1 MKRIDAT
8 VDDEGNGRDDGHT
21 RKRPQTPT
29 PLRYC
34 GQIIV
39 DKSIGVN
46 VLYPSKFPWKRYSV
60 DRRSL
65 IFPSKRYSCK
75 RRSLVFTVLACW
87 VYEVVFLLIDKLK
100 FTDMFELNKFLRLP
114 LGISEISGA
123 NNPQWIAAAASLAG
137 SVAGSLFGGAKAR
150 KAAKKAARERQ
161 YRANAEKAWY
171 EKAYNTD
178 YLDTKAGQNLLRRA
192 QEVQDNY
199 IRKADGSAAVAGG
212 TAASAAMA
220 KEAANRTMGDA
231 IANIGARDSAK
242 KESVSAQ
249 HMQNQMGFSKER
261 EDAYNQQA
269 QNASDAGQNMS
280 NALMNAASML
290 DGAGKK
296 KSLDIDVNSP
306 GAKAAAGGSLTPK
319 FNDAEYI
326 HDTLYDN
333 KKLKNVTGV

>member
-1 MKRIDAT
+1 
-8 VDDEGNGRDDGHT
+8 
-21 RKRPQTPT
+21 
-29 PLRYC
+29 
-34 GQIIV
+34 
-39 DKSIGVN
+39 
-46 VLYPSKFPWKRYSV
+46 
-60 DRRSL
+60 
-65 IFPSKRYSCK
+65 
-75 RRSLVFTVLACW
+75 
-87 VYEVVFLLIDKLK
+87 
-100 FTDMFELNKFLRLP
+100 MFELNKFLRLP

-137 SVAGSLFGGAKAR
+137 SIAGSLFGGAKAR
-150 KAAKKAARERQ
+150 RAAKKAARERR

-199 IRKADGSAAVAGG
+199 IRKADGAAAVAGG

-269 QNASDAGQNMS
+269 HNASDAGQNMS
-280 NALMNAASML
+280 NALMSAASML

-333 KKLKNVTGV
+333 KKLKNVTGVYSSVEC

>member
-1 MKRIDAT
+1 M
-8 VDDEGNGRDDGHT
+8 
-21 RKRPQTPT
+21 
-29 PLRYC
+29 
-34 GQIIV
+34 
-39 DKSIGVN
+39 
-46 VLYPSKFPWKRYSV
+46 
-60 DRRSL
+60 
-65 IFPSKRYSCK
+65 
-75 RRSLVFTVLACW
+75 
-87 VYEVVFLLIDKLK
+87 
-100 FTDMFELNKFLRLP
+100 
-114 LGISEISGA
+114 GISEMSGA
-123 NNPQWIAAAASLAG
+123 SDPRFGLAGIASMAG

-150 KAAKKAARERQ
+150 KAAKKAVGKRHYDAIMSKKAARERQ

-199 IRKADGSAAVAGG
+199 IRKADGAAAVAGG

-231 IANIGARDSAK
+231 IANIGARDSAN

-280 NALMNAASML
+280 NALMSAASML

-306 GAKAAAGGSLTPK
+306 GAKAAAGGSLNPK
-319 FNDAEYI
+319 LNPNDYLS
-326 HDTLYDN
+326 TKL

>member
-1 MKRIDAT
+1 M
-8 VDDEGNGRDDGHT
+8 DDEGT
-21 RKRPQTPT
+21 RRRPQTPT

-46 VLYPSKFPWKRYSV
+46 VVLSISSKFPLKRYSA
-60 DRRSL
+60 DRMSL
-65 IFPSKRYSCK
+65 LFPPERYSCK

-100 FTDMFELNKFLRLP
+100 FTDMFELNRFLRLP
-114 LGISEISGA
+114 LGISEMSGA
-123 NNPQWIAAAASLAG
+123 SDPRFGLAGIASMAG

-150 KAAKKAARERQ
+150 RAAKKAARERR

-171 EKAYNTD
+171 DKAYNTD

-199 IRKADGSAAVAGG
+199 IRKADGAAAVAGG

-220 KEAANRTMGDA
+220 KEAANRTIGDA

-269 QNASDAGQNMS
+269 HNASDAGQNMS
-280 NALMNAASML
+280 NALMGAASLL
-290 DGAGKK
+290 DGVGKGK
-296 KSLDIDVNSP
+296 KSLNIDVNSS
-306 GAKAAAGGSLTPK
+306 GAKAAAGGSLNPK
-319 FNDAEYI
+319 LNPNDYLS
-326 HDTLYDN
+326 TKL